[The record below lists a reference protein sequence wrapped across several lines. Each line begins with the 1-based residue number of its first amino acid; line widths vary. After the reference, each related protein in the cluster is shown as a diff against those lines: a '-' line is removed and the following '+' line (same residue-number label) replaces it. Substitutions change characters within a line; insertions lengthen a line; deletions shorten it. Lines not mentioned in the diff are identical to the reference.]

1 MKQAPE
7 DPLAEIDRF
16 AYLEDLAILHG
27 ARFAGVLPARAETL
41 VRRAL
46 RERRVQSAQRF
57 GCSLDW
63 SGSAQRFKSRATWD
77 QISEKS

>member
-1 MKQAPE
+1 MKHACEVWGIWKARPTSSVMKQAPE

-41 VRRAL
+41 VRRAKGAC
-46 RERRVQSAQRF
+46 ET
-57 GCSLDW
+57 
-63 SGSAQRFKSRATWD
+63 GSVMP
-77 QISEKS
+77 